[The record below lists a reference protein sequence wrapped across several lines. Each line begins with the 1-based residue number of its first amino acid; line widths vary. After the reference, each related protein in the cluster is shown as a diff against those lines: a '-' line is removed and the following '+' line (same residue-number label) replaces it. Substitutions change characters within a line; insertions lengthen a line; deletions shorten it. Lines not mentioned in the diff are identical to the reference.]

1 MNLNPLTL
9 IKALG
14 RYMIFL
20 GKTVSQTERFSVYPG
35 LIMDEM
41 VNIGS
46 KSVFIVSVVS
56 VFIGAVTAV
65 QTAHNLF
72 SPFVPKL
79 VVGTIVRDMVLLEL
93 STTFTCV
100 ILAGK
105 VGSNIAGNLGTMRI
119 TEQIDAL
126 DVMGINSASYLAL
139 PKIIAGTTM
148 VPLLTILSCF
158 LGIIGGYLG
167 AVASGLI
174 TNAEYVEGIRTSFV
188 PYNIL
193 FALVKATVFGFLIT
207 SISAFEGFYTKG
219 GSLEVGVAS
228 TNAVTNSC
236 IALLVADYVIAGI
249 ML

>member
-1 MNLNPLTL
+1 MFFVRMLRQ
-9 IKALG
+9 G
-14 RYMIFL
+14 
-20 GKTVSQTERFSVYPG
+20 ERFSVYPR
-35 LIMDEM
+35 LILDEM

-56 VFIGAVTAV
+56 LFIGAVTAV

-72 SPFVPKL
+72 SPLVPKL
-79 VVGTIVRDMVLLEL
+79 VVGTIVRDMVILEL

-105 VGSNIAGNLGTMRI
+105 IGSNIAGNLGTMRI

-126 DVMGINSASYLAL
+126 EVMGINSASYLAL

-148 VPLLTILSCF
+148 VPLLTVLSCF
-158 LGIIGGYLG
+158 LGLLGGYFGSVL
-167 AVASGLI
+167 SGLI
-174 TNAEYVEGIRTSFV
+174 TESEYVAGIRTTFV
-188 PYNIL
+188 PYNVL

-219 GSLEVGVAS
+219 GSLEVGISS

-236 IALLVADYVIAGI
+236 IALLIADYVIADI

>member
-1 MNLNPLTL
+1 M
-9 IKALG
+9 
-14 RYMIFL
+14 
-20 GKTVSQTERFSVYPG
+20 VSQGERFSVYPR
-35 LIMDEM
+35 LILDEM

-56 VFIGAVTAV
+56 LFIGAVTAV

-72 SPFVPKL
+72 SPLVPKL
-79 VVGTIVRDMVLLEL
+79 VVGTIVRDMVILEL

-105 VGSNIAGNLGTMRI
+105 IGSNIAGNLGTMRI

-126 DVMGINSASYLAL
+126 DVMGINSASYLAF
-139 PKIIAGTTM
+139 PKIVAGTTM
-148 VPLLTILSCF
+148 IPLLTILSCF
-158 LGIIGGYLG
+158 LGLVGGYAGCVLT
-167 AVASGLI
+167 GLI
-174 TNAEYVEGIRTSFV
+174 TESDYVSGIRTTFV
-188 PYNIL
+188 PYNVL
-193 FALVKATVFGFLIT
+193 FAMVKATVFGFLIT

-219 GSLEVGVAS
+219 GSLEVGIAS

-236 IALLVADYVIAGI
+236 IALLIADYVIADI

>member
-1 MNLNPLTL
+1 MLRQ
-9 IKALG
+9 G
-14 RYMIFL
+14 
-20 GKTVSQTERFSVYPG
+20 ERFSVYPR
-35 LIMDEM
+35 LILDEM

-56 VFIGAVTAV
+56 LFIGAVTAV

-72 SPFVPKL
+72 SPLVPKL
-79 VVGTIVRDMVLLEL
+79 VVGTIVRDMVILEL

-105 VGSNIAGNLGTMRI
+105 IGSNIAGNLGTMRI

-126 DVMGINSASYLAL
+126 EVMGINSASYLAL

-148 VPLLTILSCF
+148 VPLLTVLSCF
-158 LGIIGGYLG
+158 LGLLGGYFGSVL
-167 AVASGLI
+167 SGLI
-174 TNAEYVEGIRTSFV
+174 TESEYVAGIRTTFV
-188 PYNIL
+188 PYNVL

-219 GSLEVGVAS
+219 GSLEVGISS

-236 IALLVADYVIAGI
+236 IALLIADYVIADI

>member
-1 MNLNPLTL
+1 
-9 IKALG
+9 
-14 RYMIFL
+14 MIFL
-20 GKTVSQTERFSVYPG
+20 GKIVTHPERFAVYPN
-35 LIMDEM
+35 LILNEM

-46 KSVFIVSVVS
+46 KSVFIVAVVS
-56 VFIGAVTAV
+56 FFIGAVTAV

-72 SPFVPKL
+72 SPLVPKS

-139 PKIIAGTTM
+139 PKIIGGTTM

-158 LGIIGGYLG
+158 LGIVGGYVG
-167 AVASGLI
+167 AVFTGLV
-174 TNAEYVEGIRTSFV
+174 TEAEFVEGIRTMFV

-193 FALVKATVFGFLIT
+193 FALVKATAFGFLIT

-219 GSLEVGVAS
+219 GSLEVGIAS

-236 IALLVADYVIAGI
+236 IALLVADYIIADV